1 MDGGGKGRGLV
12 TFDPP
17 PFTTISRSA
26 PTAPAAPPPA
36 GGGEGGGPPAP
47 PPNLTSNRRLQQT
60 QAQVDEVRGRG
71 FGGGEG
77 AGLGERRRGLE
88 VKNGRGLVANQAWL
102 LWGGGA
108 WARARY
114 CIG

>member
-71 FGGGEG
+71 FGGGGARRKE
-77 AGLGERRRGLE
+77 AGLGGEKWAWIGC
-88 VKNGRGLVANQAWL
+88 KTGVAFV
-102 LWGGGA
+102 GGGA